1 MKMRILKILM
11 VIGLFGFGTICFA
24 QKNRGPEFLVIEG
37 VSACDTVWVILDKNP
52 EYSGGMPE
60 LYHLINTRM
69 KNPQDL
75 NPLITTHRLMI
86 RLLVDADGNVVEK
99 KVLRPLD
106 PERTA
111 DVMQSIEKLPKLI
124 PGEKKGRKVCSYLMV
139 SVNFSH

>member
-1 MKMRILKILM
+1 MKTIVKKIFLA
-11 VIGLFGFGTICFA
+11 VGFVFFASMSFA
-24 QKNRGPEFLVIEG
+24 QKNKGPEFLLVEVIT
-37 VSACDTVWVILDKNP
+37 SCDTVWVILDKNP
-52 EYSGGMPE
+52 EYPGGMPE
-60 LYHLINTRM
+60 LYHLINKKM

-111 DVMQSIEKLPKLI
+111 DVMQAIEQLPKLI
-124 PGEKKGRKVCSYLMV
+124 PGEKKGRKVCSYFMA
-139 SVNFSH
+139 SINFSH